1 VEVQAVE
8 VVVVAEAEAE
18 AVVVVIVVVA
28 TTGNRTRAIPIHP
41 SSRPRILFAT
51 GRRGPADRCIC
62 RISPVAR
69 D

>member
-1 VEVQAVE
+1 VVEVVE
-8 VVVVAEAEAE
+8 VVVKAVAA
-18 AVVVVIVVVA
+18 AVVVMVVVA

-41 SSRPRILFAT
+41 SLRPMMPFAT